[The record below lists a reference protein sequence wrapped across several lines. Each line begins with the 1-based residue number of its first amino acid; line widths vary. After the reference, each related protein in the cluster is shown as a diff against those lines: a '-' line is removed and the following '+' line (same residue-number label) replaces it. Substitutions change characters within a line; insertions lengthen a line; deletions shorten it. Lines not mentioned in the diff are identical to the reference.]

1 MIKLY
6 LPTDFDKNPV
16 IDDIYEKI
24 ANKIYKNGVSN
35 ISFTYK
41 GQKRKFN
48 SVQDLKNFL
57 LSKDFYEYKF
67 VYNSNFMQD
76 LLKLSPT
83 VTISGILNK
92 KPKNEEAKKFIK
104 KYNEDFKS
112 YYNGLELYRGLNIS
126 KFKKYKSHSY
136 FKDFN
141 LVSKKFAY
149 NQLSS
154 QNRHSILNEMNVPVC
169 PYCNMNYTIGYK
181 KNGSIKNTADIDH
194 FYVKSKYPE
203 YALCLYNFVPACPV
217 CNQKIKGATG
227 MTIETHIYPHRDSF
241 EGKSHFQIT
250 NLAEYLNQKSTDNLN
265 AKLNLINIIIDKLIE
280 DKVENSIKDFELNE
294 RYKYFSHYVEKLIEN
309 VQIYNESYNNVLI
322 KSFDDLIT
330 EDRIKYAIFG
340 ANLSEEEYGKI
351 SLGKLKQD
359 ILYQLGIFE
368 SIEYD

>member
-48 SVQDLKNFL
+48 SKQELESFL
-57 LSKDFYEYKF
+57 LSKNFYDYKF
-67 VYNSNFMQD
+67 D
-76 LLKLSPT
+76 C
-83 VTISGILNK
+83 
-92 KPKNEEAKKFIK
+92 
-104 KYNEDFKS
+104 KS
-112 YYNGLELYRGLNIS
+112 QCNI
-126 KFKKYKSHSY
+126 
-136 FKDFN
+136 
-141 LVSKKFAY
+141 FAY
-149 NQLSS
+149 NQLTSKD
-154 QNRHSILNEMNVPVC
+154 RHSILNEMNVRVC

-194 FYVKSKYPE
+194 FYIKSKYPE
-203 YALCLYNFVPACPV
+203 YALCLYNFVPSCTV
-217 CNQKIKGATG
+217 CNERIKRTTD
-227 MTIETHIYPHRDSF
+227 MSVDSHIYPHKESF

-250 NLAEYLNQKSTDNLN
+250 NLLEYLIQNPTDNVN
-265 AKLNLINIIIDKLIE
+265 AKINLVNKIKDELVE
-280 DKVENSIKDFELNE
+280 EKVNNSIKDFNLNE
-294 RYKYFSHYVEKLIEN
+294 RYDNFSYFAEDLIEKFK
-309 VQIYNESYNNVLI
+309 IYSDTYSNMLSN
-322 KSFDDLIT
+322 SFEEFIT
-330 EDRIKYAIFG
+330 SEQIKYAIFG

>member
-1 MIKLY
+1 MIKIY
-6 LPTDFDKNPV
+6 LPDDFDKNPV
-16 IDDIYEKI
+16 IDNIYDKI
-24 ANKIYKNGVSN
+24 ADKIYLNGVSN

-48 SVQDLKNFL
+48 SKQELKSFL
-57 LSKDFYEYKF
+57 LSKNFYDYKF
-67 VYNSNFMQD
+67 D
-76 LLKLSPT
+76 C
-83 VTISGILNK
+83 
-92 KPKNEEAKKFIK
+92 
-104 KYNEDFKS
+104 KS
-112 YYNGLELYRGLNIS
+112 QCNI
-126 KFKKYKSHSY
+126 
-136 FKDFN
+136 
-141 LVSKKFAY
+141 FAY
-149 NQLSS
+149 NQLTSKD
-154 QNRHSILNEMNVPVC
+154 RHSILNEMNVRVC

-194 FYVKSKYPE
+194 FYIKSKYPE
-203 YALCLYNFVPACPV
+203 YALCLYNFVPSCTV
-217 CNQKIKGATG
+217 CNERIKRTTD
-227 MTIETHIYPHRDSF
+227 MSVDSHIYPHKESF

-265 AKLNLINIIIDKLIE
+265 AKINLINIIMDKLIE

-340 ANLSEEEYGKI
+340 TNLSEEEYGKI